1 MVQARTIRLWSRIHT
16 WTSLACMLFLLML
29 CVTGLPLIF
38 HDEIDDLLE
47 DEIAAPAMP
56 EGTPR
61 LSLDRMIAAAQA
73 RFPGHYVLLLNLK
86 QTEPL
91 VTVAVSPTAV
101 PAPGN
106 FHRLTFDARTA
117 EMLGEEAPHQ
127 SVMDFVLRIHKDMFA
142 GLPGELFL
150 GAMGLV
156 FAASIIS
163 GVIVYWPFM
172 RRLDFGTIR
181 RRSSPRAEW
190 LDTHNLFG
198 IVTVTWATVVGLTGM
213 INTLATPLFDLW
225 RAQLIPVLLAPHLGK
240 PVAPI
245 PSVQTAVELVRAR
258 FPDRLVTS
266 VTMPTSARFGSPQ
279 HLVIW
284 TKGATPFTARMLQ
297 PMLVDANDG
306 KTIVAPEV
314 PWYLKTLQ
322 VSRPLHFGDY
332 GGLPL
337 KIIWALLDIITI
349 IVLVSGIY
357 LWIAR
362 RKSSVRRKPLDAGRT
377 AAVGV

>member
-1 MVQARTIRLWSRIHT
+1 
-16 WTSLACMLFLLML
+16 MLFLLML
-29 CVTGLPLIF
+29 CVTGLPLVF

-73 RFPGHYVLLLNLK
+73 RFPGQYVLLLNLK

-91 VTVAVSPTAV
+91 VTAAVSPTAV

-106 FHRLTFDARTA
+106 FHRLTLDARTA
-117 EMLGEEAPHQ
+117 TVLGEEAPHQ
-127 SVMDFVLRIHKDMFA
+127 GVMDIVLRIHKDMFA

-156 FAASIIS
+156 FAVSIIS
-163 GVIVYWPFM
+163 GVVVYWPFM

-181 RRSSPRAEW
+181 RRSSPRVKW
-190 LDTHNLFG
+190 LDTHNLLG
-198 IVTVTWATVVGLTGM
+198 IVTVTWTMAVGLTGM

-245 PSVQTAVELVRAR
+245 PSVQAAVELVRAR

-279 HLVIW
+279 HLVVW

-337 KIIWALLDIITI
+337 KIVWALLDVIAI

-357 LWIAR
+357 LWAAR
-362 RKSSVRRKPLDAGRT
+362 RRSSVRRKPPGAGQT
-377 AAVGV
+377 AAAGA

>member
-16 WTSLACMLFLLML
+16 WTSLVCMVFLLML
-29 CVTGLPLIF
+29 CVTGLPLVF
-38 HDEIDDLLE
+38 HDEIDELLE

-56 EGTPR
+56 EGMPR

-73 RFPGHYVLLLNLK
+73 RYPGQYVLLLNLK
-86 QTEPL
+86 QNEPL
-91 VTVAVSPTAV
+91 MTVAVSPTAV
-101 PAPGN
+101 PSPGN
-106 FHRLTFDARTA
+106 FHRLTLDARTA
-117 EMLGEEAPHQ
+117 EILGEEAPQ
-127 SVMDFVLRIHKDMFA
+127 QDVMDVVLRIHKDVFA

-156 FAASIIS
+156 FAVSIIS
-163 GVIVYWPFM
+163 GVVLYWPFM
-172 RRLDFGTIR
+172 RRLDLGTIR
-181 RRSSPRAEW
+181 RRSPRVKW
-190 LDTHNLFG
+190 LDAHDLLG
-198 IVTVTWATVVGLTGM
+198 IVTVTWTMVVGVTGM

-245 PSVQTAVELVRAR
+245 PSVQAAVELVRAR

-279 HLVIW
+279 HLVVW

-306 KTIVAPEV
+306 TTIVAPEV

-337 KIIWALLDIITI
+337 KIIWALLDVITI
-349 IVLVSGIY
+349 IILVSGIY
-357 LWIAR
+357 LWVAR
-362 RKSSVRRKPLDAGRT
+362 RRSSVRRKLLDAGQT
-377 AAVGV
+377 VAAGV

>member
-1 MVQARTIRLWSRIHT
+1 MQ
-16 WTSLACMLFLLML
+16 FLLML
-29 CVTGLPLIF
+29 CVTGLPLVF

-73 RFPGHYVLLLNLK
+73 RFPGQYVLLLNIK
-86 QTEPL
+86 QAEPL

-101 PAPGN
+101 PAPGA
-106 FHRLTFDARTA
+106 FHRLTLDARTA
-117 EMLGEEAPHQ
+117 ELLGEEAPHQ
-127 SVMDFVLRIHKDMFA
+127 GVMDIVLRIHKDMFA

-156 FAASIIS
+156 FAVSIIS
-163 GVIVYWPFM
+163 GVVVYWPFM

-181 RRSSPRAEW
+181 RRSSPRVKW
-190 LDTHNLFG
+190 LDAHNLLG
-198 IVTVTWATVVGLTGM
+198 IVTVSWAMVVGLTGM

-245 PSVQTAVELVRAR
+245 PSVQAAVELVRAR

-279 HLVIW
+279 HLVVW

-337 KIIWALLDIITI
+337 KIVWALLDIITI

-357 LWIAR
+357 LWAAR
-362 RKSSVRRKPLDAGRT
+362 RKSSPVRRKPLDASVS
-377 AAVGV
+377 AAAGV

>member
-1 MVQARTIRLWSRIHT
+1 
-16 WTSLACMLFLLML
+16 MLFLLML
-29 CVTGLPLIF
+29 CVTGLPLVF
-38 HDEIDDLLE
+38 HDEIEGLLE

-73 RFPGHYVLLLNLK
+73 RFPGQYVLQLNLR

-91 VTVAVSPTAV
+91 VTVVVSPTAV

-106 FHRLTFDARTA
+106 FHRLTLDARTA
-117 EMLGEEAPHQ
+117 DALGEEAPHQ
-127 SVMDFVLRIHKDMFA
+127 DVMNIVLRIHKDMFT
-142 GLPGELFL
+142 GLAGELFL

-163 GVIVYWPFM
+163 GVVLYWPFM

-181 RRSSPRAEW
+181 RQSSPRAKW
-190 LDTHNLFG
+190 LDIHNFLG
-198 IVTVTWATVVGLTGM
+198 IVTVTWTMVVGLTGT
-213 INTLATPLFDLW
+213 INTLAPPLFDLW

-245 PSVQTAVELVRAR
+245 PSVQAAVELVRAR

-279 HLVIW
+279 HLVVW
-284 TKGATPFTARMLQ
+284 TKGATPFTGRMLQ

-306 KTIVAPEV
+306 ETIVAPEM

-349 IVLVSGIY
+349 FILVSGIY
-357 LWIAR
+357 LWVAR
-362 RKSSVRRKPLDAGRT
+362 RKSSARRKPAGAGRT
-377 AAVGV
+377 AAIGV